1 MDNILQ
7 LKQFDVDIC
16 EICFIN
22 EDIMQKGGIFKRQND
37 PKEHNSFVY
46 VYDGEAI
53 YDFFDYSMTV
63 KKDNLFYI
71 KHGSK
76 YNITALSEQYRY
88 AYIDHKVAPI
98 DMDKFKN
105 KIYINNAIL
114 LKPIFENLVGTW
126 HYKKPG
132 YLLDAKYYAY
142 GILRQII
149 KEEAKGLIS
158 HKKYSRIEKAVEYM
172 EKNYMKWNISID
184 TLSQI
189 SDISTSQLR
198 RIFKEVYSVSPL
210 TYLNILRIDHSK
222 DLLKHTNLT
231 VTQISEQL
239 GYPDVYSFSKQFR
252 KLSGLPPSQY
262 RRKY

>member
-1 MDNILQ
+1 
-7 LKQFDVDIC
+7 
-16 EICFIN
+16 
-22 EDIMQKGGIFKRQND
+22 
-37 PKEHNSFVY
+37 
-46 VYDGEAI
+46 
-53 YDFFDYSMTV
+53 
-63 KKDNLFYI
+63 
-71 KHGSK
+71 
-76 YNITALSEQYRY
+76 
-88 AYIDHKVAPI
+88 
-98 DMDKFKN
+98 
-105 KIYINNAIL
+105 
-114 LKPIFENLVGTW
+114 
-126 HYKKPG
+126 
-132 YLLDAKYYAY
+132 
-142 GILRQII
+142 
-149 KEEAKGLIS
+149 
-158 HKKYSRIEKAVEYM
+158 
-172 EKNYMKWNISID
+172 MKWNISID